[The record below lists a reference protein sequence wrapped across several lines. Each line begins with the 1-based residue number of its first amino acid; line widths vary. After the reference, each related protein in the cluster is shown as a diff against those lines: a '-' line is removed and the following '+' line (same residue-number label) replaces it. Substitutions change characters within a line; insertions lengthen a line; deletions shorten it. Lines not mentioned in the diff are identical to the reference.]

1 MTQDAQ
7 AMRVVSEFY
16 NEPVSPCLAA
26 VDAKYAATRETLIG
40 AYETVSKNANVL
52 LVSNFLS
59 HIELFPDT
67 VSQVWTDGEEV
78 YASEGFNNTAA
89 TRIVRCTERMSGER
103 LARIKAKY
111 SDFSFTQFDDFG
123 EWAI

>member
-1 MTQDAQ
+1 
-7 AMRVVSEFY
+7 
-16 NEPVSPCLAA
+16 
-26 VDAKYAATRETLIG
+26 
-40 AYETVSKNANVL
+40 
-52 LVSNFLS
+52 
-59 HIELFPDT
+59 
-67 VSQVWTDGEEV
+67 V